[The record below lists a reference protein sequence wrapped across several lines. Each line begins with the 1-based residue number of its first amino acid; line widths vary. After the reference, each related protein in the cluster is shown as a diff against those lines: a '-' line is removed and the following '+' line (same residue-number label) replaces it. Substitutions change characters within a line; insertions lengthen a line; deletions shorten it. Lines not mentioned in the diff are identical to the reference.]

1 MKPNPPF
8 PKPVPDK
15 QAELLRGQMKR
26 DSDVKRKAK
35 K

>member
-15 QAELLRGQMKR
+15 EADILSKLIKQNAE
-26 DSDVKRKAK
+26 KRKGK

>member
-15 QAELLRGQMKR
+15 EAELLRGQMKR
-26 DSDVKRKAK
+26 YSDDKRKGK